1 MPAIDTQA
9 QRGDAAELP
18 AKRLRAITPHDT
30 NELAFVPKALFV
42 GVGGTI
48 SLIAQEDTAAVS
60 LTVLSGAII
69 PVRAKIVK
77 TTGTTASGIVAM
89 I

>member
-48 SLIAQEDTAAVS
+48 SPIAQEDTAAVS